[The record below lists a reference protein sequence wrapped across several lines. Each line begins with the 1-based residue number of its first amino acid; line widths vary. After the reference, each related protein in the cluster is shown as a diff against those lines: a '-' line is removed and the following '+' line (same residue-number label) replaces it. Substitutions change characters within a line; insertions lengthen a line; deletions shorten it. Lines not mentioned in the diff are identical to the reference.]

1 MSSENRFRFPAERRS
16 VTVPVNI
23 DQNARRIMAVSAQ
36 NLYLLLLN
44 MLESRVSFLL
54 EINDDDVD
62 VDDDECMVDIGRG
75 SSSLI
80 ASRI

>member
-1 MSSENRFRFPAERRS
+1 M
-16 VTVPVNI
+16 TVPVNI

-54 EINDDDVD
+54 EINDDEVD
-62 VDDDECMVDIGRG
+62 VDDDECVVDIGRG